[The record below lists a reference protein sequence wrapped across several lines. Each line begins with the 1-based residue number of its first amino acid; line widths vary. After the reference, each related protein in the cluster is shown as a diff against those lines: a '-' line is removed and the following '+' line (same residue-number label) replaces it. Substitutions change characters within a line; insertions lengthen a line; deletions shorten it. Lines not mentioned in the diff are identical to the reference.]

1 MILLMM
7 PLSCTLKVKETV
19 GVLWRRYGLSLKVVK
34 LWWCFKIEEVRNVA
48 QNLSTFWAKSKEKL
62 KSFNFAMV
70 MRTREYFYCQCIA
83 EVTDC
88 KIVD

>member
-1 MILLMM
+1 MQRVRFK
-7 PLSCTLKVKETV
+7 PKSGRAVVVFQDRRGKKLSST
-19 GVLWRRYGLSLKVVK
+19 
-34 LWWCFKIEEVRNVA
+34 F
-48 QNLSTFWAKSKEKL
+48 STFWAKSKEKL

-88 KIVD
+88 TIVD